1 MATAKPKVS
10 LRIRSFFRYCVMTAK
25 PVGMLLIMRPSKS
38 NRPMPVNAAY
48 GLLRSNVYAVLTAV

>member
-1 MATAKPKVS
+1 
-10 LRIRSFFRYCVMTAK
+10 VMTAK